1 MKRFYFEKLVR
12 DKVVDD
18 CLKDE
23 KVLRTEWRQLG
34 NDEYIRELVKKSI
47 EEAEEIPL
55 DSNDR
60 AIALEEI
67 ADFQTVIDALRI
79 AMGFSEQEVQEA
91 KVRKATKKGDFT
103 ARRYI
108 EYVDLADNSEWI
120 AYFRAQ
126 PEKYRE
132 EEI

>member
-1 MKRFYFEKLVR
+1 VKRFYFEKLVR

-91 KVRKATKKGDFT
+91 KDRKATKKGDFT